1 MAMKAPPLKTY
12 LPRSLLPRTILIVMV
27 PLIALQLVVAFV
39 FVQRHFEG
47 VTRQMTRS
55 IAREIAVA
63 QQVIDT
69 SPTAAIAQLRLQNL
83 SEPLAITLDLEPLE
97 TVSGDNLRLWYDL
110 SGRALI
116 QEMTALLG
124 PDLRVDL
131 RSNDRMVDAR
141 LQTDRGVLHAIIPRV
156 RVTAS
161 NPHQLLVLMIVVSLV
176 LAAIAILFLRN
187 QMRPILD
194 LADAADAF
202 GKGRSVP
209 FRPAGAEEVR
219 RAGNAFLSMR
229 ARIER
234 AIEQRTLMLSGVSH
248 DLRTPLTRMKLTLA
262 LADDMPEAAEMNRD
276 LNEMER
282 MLDAFLAFAKGD
294 QMEEMQEVDLPGLI
308 AELAEQAARSG
319 ILLETS
325 VQVETPG
332 AATMPLREAAIR
344 RALTNL
350 VNNAARHASR
360 VRLTLRLT
368 QRAANFI
375 VEDDGP
381 GVPEDKR
388 EEVMRPFTRLDTA
401 RNQDK
406 GAGVGLGLAIAQ
418 DVARSHGGALD
429 LSDSPDLGGLRCV
442 FRIPR

>member
-1 MAMKAPPLKTY
+1 MKAPPLKTY